1 MVISGSHSREANKM
15 DMRHP
20 KFINLN
26 MNPNTDSFW
35 GLSRIQAKF
44 LGYIFIGLGLILS
57 DPPVGLLPTDFI
69 NVILAGWL
77 STHITT
83 FSFMTWLVLT
93 YTIIGWSIL
102 LAGIWIFPYNSRG
115 LLVSIIK
122 KIKLKIKKG
131 VESPVIVL
139 VSIIIMIFIIRWYKV
154 FLAK

>member
-1 MVISGSHSREANKM
+1 MAISGSHSNEANKM
-15 DMRHP
+15 DLRHP

-26 MNPNTDSFW
+26 TSPNTDSFF
-35 GLSRIQAKF
+35 GLSRKQAKW
-44 LGYIFIGLGLILS
+44 LGWFFIVIGVLLS
-57 DPPVGLLPTDFI
+57 DPPTGIVADDVL

-77 STHITT
+77 ASHIPT

-102 LAGIWIFPYNSRG
+102 LAGIWIFPYNSHG